1 MIYKIS
7 GEQPFQ
13 VLSDSFSVSPSESGY
28 NLYISADGVNYS
40 QFATVAANTTRQFTG
55 MNNGN
60 YYILSGNT
68 SEVQVN
74 WNRDCG
80 GGGGGGYVLPTA
92 TASRLGGVK
101 IGSGINVASDG
112 TISANGGGK
121 TVVNFDSTTQAERA
135 TLYTTLKAL
144 YDAGSGNTINDTY
157 AFYKTLNSNQGVPF
171 DYYQFDSANTL
182 ILGAVVTSGNS
193 TAYEQVLKITS
204 DGSVTV
210 STNTVGGGAAG
221 PTVINFDE
229 MTQAERATLYSQLYG
244 MTGSTEYLNE
254 NYVFFKTFR
263 EGVIQYRLQ
272 LIDAEYYGRI
282 IFGTTIQNPFDGS
295 QIWFPTVWLTS
306 DGSFEKE
313 TIDSTKGVSF
323 DFDETR
329 NWIDSENEQPLVF
342 NKATSAITIGNT
354 TITTGNTYSM
364 SGDLVWF
371 TTLRGNWA
379 KKWVGLELK
388 VIDTNNEET
397 HYCYPTTSWK
407 EITPITV
414 NGITFDK
421 EQSFYFGNGIKI
433 TLDFNDEAQ
442 MTNVI
447 YSE

>member
-80 GGGGGGYVLPTA
+80 GGGGGGTA
-92 TASRLGGVK
+92 GV
-101 IGSGINVASDG
+101 SSL
-112 TISANGGGK
+112 NGQTGAL
-121 TVVNFDSTTQAERA
+121 TT
-135 TLYTTLKAL
+135 K
-144 YDAGSGNTINDTY
+144 
-157 AFYKTLNSNQGVPF
+157 
-171 DYYQFDSANTL
+171 
-182 ILGAVVTSGNS
+182 
-193 TAYEQVLKITS
+193 
-204 DGSVTV
+204 
-210 STNTVGGGAAG
+210 TVGGQSILGEGDIPISGGSG
-221 PTVINFDE
+221 PTVINFDK
-229 MTQAERATLYSQLYG
+229 MTQDERATLYSQLYG